1 MLGTNCAAKYE
12 VYEMTNLEM
21 SGEMG
26 EDRGSGR
33 PTQGQPWRSEMSS
46 DREGWV
52 GWLNEVLS
60 SATGS

>member
-12 VYEMTNLEM
+12 MYGMTTLGM

-33 PTQGQPWRSEMSS
+33 PTQGQPGKGGILTWAGR
-46 DREGWV
+46 V
-52 GWLNEVLS
+52 GQTKCYLQLPARDV
-60 SATGS
+60 